1 MEPVWGGACPEVN
14 LGGAGAES
22 GGGAGVGRGWSQ
34 ARLGSSLSWVLERS
48 RPAGPSQTNS
58 EGAGC
63 ARPDS
68 PGSAIAGSDFSGDRG
83 AAPRPRCCAL
93 GQEATEDSRGLSF
106 AQPRVYVPG
115 DSEGEGE
122 LDFWGAW
129 VCMRACVCICVCAC
143 VSMSVRI

>member
-1 MEPVWGGACPEVN
+1 MGRG
-14 LGGAGAES
+14 LS
-22 GGGAGVGRGWSQ
+22 GGKSGRGRDRVGGVGLGWSQ
-34 ARLGSSLSWVLERS
+34 ARRGSSLSWVLERS

-58 EGAGC
+58 ESAGC

-93 GQEATEDSRGLSF
+93 GQEATEDSSGLSF

-129 VCMRACVCICVCAC
+129 VCMRA
-143 VSMSVRI
+143 